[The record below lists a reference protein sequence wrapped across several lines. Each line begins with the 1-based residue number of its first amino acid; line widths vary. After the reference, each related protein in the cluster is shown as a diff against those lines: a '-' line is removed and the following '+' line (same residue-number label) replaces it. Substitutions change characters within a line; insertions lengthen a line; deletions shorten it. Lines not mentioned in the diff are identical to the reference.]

1 MLKIVTDSTCC
12 LTQAEAEEL
21 GVIVLPMQYVVDGVR
36 HDGEASRGRMATTR
50 SFSPMRKKLL
60 LSPYTLL
67 ILLKYSVSCSTSM
80 MMCFA

>member
-36 HDGEASRGRMATTR
+36 HDEKPLGGEWRLREAFLPCARNC
-50 SFSPMRKKLL
+50 
-60 LSPYTLL
+60 Y
-67 ILLKYSVSCSTSM
+67 
-80 MMCFA
+80 